1 MGHINIYVVFEIR
14 GSKREMI
21 KAFRTK
27 NEAIKY
33 IEYQQKWYDSVYEYE
48 KTWLIDKWE
57 E

>member
-27 NEAIKY
+27 DEAIKY
-33 IEYQQKWYDSVYEYE
+33 IECLKKWYDGVYEYE
-48 KTWLIDKWE
+48 KTWLVDKWE